1 MTLFFH
7 ILRRFAII
15 CISLLTG
22 VICLVSFFLE
32 SPIDPADYDIKPS
45 LAFTG
50 PLEVNSILSNAEQ
63 ILEGYLY
70 GPESLTYHLPTQ
82 TIFTGTRDGSV
93 MQIFIGNKQ
102 PKIIHIFRYHNIDSS
117 LCNAT
122 VASVQICGRPLGM
135 RISPFDS
142 NLLVIIDAYL
152 GVFEYQIKEG
162 VIKHLLKTGALIK
175 DSNEPPIRYL
185 NDFDFTHDGK
195 LVISEPSFAFDDYNF
210 HYIVL
215 ERSPKGRVLL
225 FDHTTSSLQIRI
237 NHLVI
242 PNGIQMDASRKCVFV
257 AEMGLYRIIKHC
269 MDRHK
274 IGEYDILIEGLPG
287 FPDNIRLLPS
297 SGLLAIPIPMP
308 RLIGEET
315 FLSSKWLRDF
325 IAKIMSITHPVDAL
339 PEKEYGLV
347 ILIESDSGTIVE
359 SWHDPTSK
367 TIASITQV
375 LEIDNDTFYFG
386 NDGLFYIGRLVMNV
400 IQPE

>member
-1 MTLFFH
+1 MQLQPSKF
-7 ILRRFAII
+7 LR
-15 CISLLTG
+15 
-22 VICLVSFFLE
+22 
-32 SPIDPADYDIKPS
+32 
-45 LAFTG
+45 
-50 PLEVNSILSNAEQ
+50 N
-63 ILEGYLY
+63 
-70 GPESLTYHLPTQ
+70 
-82 TIFTGTRDGSV
+82 
-93 MQIFIGNKQ
+93 
-102 PKIIHIFRYHNIDSS
+102 
-117 LCNAT
+117 
-122 VASVQICGRPLGM
+122 
-135 RISPFDS
+135 
-142 NLLVIIDAYL
+142 
-152 GVFEYQIKEG
+152 
-162 VIKHLLKTGALIK
+162 
-175 DSNEPPIRYL
+175 SNEPPIRYL

-297 SGLLAIPIPMP
+297 
-308 RLIGEET
+308 
-315 FLSSKWLRDF
+315 K
-325 IAKIMSITHPVDAL
+325 
-339 PEKEYGLV
+339 KEYGLV
-347 ILIESDSGTIVE
+347 ILIEPDNGTIVE
-359 SWHDPTSK
+359 SWHDPTSE

-375 LEIDNDTFYFG
+375 LEIDNNTFYFG